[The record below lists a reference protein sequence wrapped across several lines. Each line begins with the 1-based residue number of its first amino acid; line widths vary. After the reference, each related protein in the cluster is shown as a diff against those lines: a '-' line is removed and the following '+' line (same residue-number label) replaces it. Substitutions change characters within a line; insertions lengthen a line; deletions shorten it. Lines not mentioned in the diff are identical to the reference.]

1 MSDDFNTPSDE
12 IESERPLS
20 PQEEMANLEVARGV
34 AVSARHADMLKFIE
48 AERRATLDRREK
60 RGIYS
65 FKDGD
70 DQRYR

>member
-1 MSDDFNTPSDE
+1 MTDDTQNESE
-12 IESERPLS
+12 IESERPSPMEELS
-20 PQEEMANLEVARGV
+20 NLEVARGV
-34 AVSARHADMLKFIE
+34 AVAARHADMLKFIE